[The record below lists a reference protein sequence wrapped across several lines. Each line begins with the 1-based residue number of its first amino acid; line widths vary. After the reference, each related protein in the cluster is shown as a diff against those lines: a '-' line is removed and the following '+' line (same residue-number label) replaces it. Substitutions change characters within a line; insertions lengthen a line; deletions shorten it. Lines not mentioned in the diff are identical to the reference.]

1 MTEILTFN
9 YLLLIRLAAAVICG
23 GIIGWERGGTK
34 HEAGLRT
41 HIIVCLGAA
50 SIMVVSQCI
59 VEQYAIEQEIMRMG
73 AQIVSGVG
81 FLGAG
86 SIIMDGNRIRGITT
100 AAGLWTTACVGIVV
114 GAGYYIV
121 GLVVVFLMLFT
132 MLGLRSATRKL
143 MQKSSKSAVK
153 VEITGPDSLKNAINV
168 MLDLNVGIKSLK
180 TYYDEK
186 KQSDIAVMEILLPQ
200 ELTVE
205 ALLYEVGDLGGIT
218 QLMSI

>member
-9 YLLLIRLAAAVICG
+9 YLLLIRLVAAVICG

-143 MQKSSKSAVK
+143 KQKSLKSAVK
-153 VEITGPDSLKNAINV
+153 VEITGPDSMKNAINV
-168 MLDLNVGIKSLK
+168 MLDLNVEIKSLK

-205 ALLYEVGDLGGIT
+205 ALLYEVGDLGGIS
-218 QLMSI
+218 QFMSI

>member
-1 MTEILTFN
+1 VTEILTFN
-9 YLLLIRLAAAVICG
+9 YLLLIRLVAAVICG

-121 GLVVVFLMLFT
+121 ALVVVFLMLFT

-205 ALLYEVGDLGGIT
+205 ALLYEVGDLVV
-218 QLMSI
+218 

>member
-121 GLVVVFLMLFT
+121 ALVVVFLMLFT

-168 MLDLNVGIKSLK
+168 MLDLNVEIKSMK

-186 KQSDIAVMEILLPQ
+186 KQSDIAVMEVLLPQ

-205 ALLYEVGDLGGIT
+205 ALLYEVADLGGIT

>member
-1 MTEILTFN
+1 
-9 YLLLIRLAAAVICG
+9 
-23 GIIGWERGGTK
+23 
-34 HEAGLRT
+34 
-41 HIIVCLGAA
+41 
-50 SIMVVSQCI
+50 MVVSQCI

-121 GLVVVFLMLFT
+121 ALVVVFLMLFT

>member
-1 MTEILTFN
+1 VTEILAFN
-9 YLLLIRLAAAVICG
+9 YLLMIRLVVAVICG

-100 AAGLWTTACVGIVV
+100 AAGLWATACVGIVV

-121 GLVVVFLMLFT
+121 ALVVVFLMLFT
-132 MLGLRSATRKL
+132 MLGLRSVTQRLK
-143 MQKSSKSAVK
+143 QESSKSVVK
-153 VEITGPDSLKNAINV
+153 VEITGSDSLKNAINV

-205 ALLYEVGDLGGIT
+205 ALLYEVGDLGGIS
-218 QLMSI
+218 QFMLI

>member
-100 AAGLWTTACVGIVV
+100 AAGIWTTACVGIVV

-180 TYYDEK
+180 TYYYEK

>member
-121 GLVVVFLMLFT
+121 ALVVVFLMLFT

>member
-9 YLLLIRLAAAVICG
+9 YLLLIRLVAAVICG

-121 GLVVVFLMLFT
+121 ALVVVFLMLFT

-205 ALLYEVGDLGGIT
+205 ALLYEVADLGGIT

>member
-9 YLLLIRLAAAVICG
+9 YLLLIRLVAAVICG

-121 GLVVVFLMLFT
+121 ALVVVFLMLFT

>member
-9 YLLLIRLAAAVICG
+9 YLLLIRLVAAVICG